1 MKVLFSSLAAFT
13 LVATLGAKTLNDSD
27 FKAMQDDLNASM
39 MRMHSKMNAGLD
51 EKDPDLSFV
60 VGMLPHHE
68 GAVEMAEIVLKYGE
82 DKEIKKLAKAII
94 KAQAEE
100 IKFMQEYL
108 AKKGYKYPENS
119 HHDMDMMSHKMP
131 CMQMINQMQGDMPM
145 HKNMHK

>member
-108 AKKGYKYPENS
+108 AKKGYKYPENL

-145 HKNMHK
+145 HKNMYK

>member
-1 MKVLFSSLAAFT
+1 MKVLIST
-13 LVATLGAKTLNDSD
+13 LVASFLALHLNAKTLNDSD
-27 FKAMQDDLNASM
+27 FKAMQNELNESM
-39 MRMHSKMNAGLD
+39 AKMHSKMNAGLN

-82 DKEIKKLAKAII
+82 DEEIKKLAKAII

-119 HHDMDMMSHKMP
+119 SHNMHMMNNEMP
-131 CMQMINQMQGDMPM
+131 CIQMMKQMQ
-145 HKNMHK
+145 NMQK